1 MQHQTLHRGWVNS
14 IVRLLLCLA
23 VGSTS
28 LGAGFSLLSAFPVHA
43 EPNAPCIAGP
53 GTATPVAGTFCSD
66 NREPNDTFAQG
77 KSLELPTSTGLTF
90 YTADNNPADTDWY
103 IVSLPAASVITLTAS
118 TSASV
123 GGISITGYINAENN
137 PSGTTSGGLTS
148 AVSVISNTST
158 SQAVTAYFKVFN
170 TRPDYLVYQVSYVI
184 AGIVVA
190 APTVTPIPGTI
201 DAYEPNDTPD
211 LVDTR
216 KVSYINIGSQIQNV
230 NFFTPTGPVID
241 GTPYPVGT
249 RENGDVDWYF
259 FYARK
264 HVSLGGSGGIYR
276 IATSISPGVDT
287 EIFIFKE
294 PPPRGSDIYLV
305 NRPDNVPN
313 LLGSNDDIAP
323 TQRQSQFDLTAPA
336 DGIYWIKVWN
346 KDPTPRGT
354 GQTYSISVVEN
365 PLPATN
371 TPVATT
377 SPVPA
382 TAFPGGFDQFEYN
395 GDFSFSTLIAPN
407 TKYSNLNFVP
417 YQPPSLDTPD
427 NDFFRLPVRQGLYY
441 TCETLDLSQG
451 TDTNIIIYSQSNY
464 DSGITGNDNINE
476 AEFQRGNF
484 ASRVSWLSGYT
495 GYAYI
500 LVGQV
505 ILPRANEAAGRTYA
519 LQCTIGLPNT
529 PTPIASATP
538 LFTPTPL
545 VPPTPIPPEATL
557 TPFPTPRLAQNL
569 PVREL
574 PPIGGNLI
582 ATPTPAPTPM
592 PISLDVQVF
601 TDQNKNGLLDRSEG
615 IANVSVRILDE
626 NTQTPLGQ
634 AFTDGEGRVRFAITN
649 DGPIRLSVPLFG
661 YSTVVTE
668 PNTIV
673 RIGLVPQLQVPDRIP

>member
-1 MQHQTLHRGWVNS
+1 MRHRTVHKGWKFCRPVS
-14 IVRLLLCLA
+14 IALL
-23 VGSTS
+23 
-28 LGAGFSLLSAFPVHA
+28 
-43 EPNAPCIAGP
+43 
-53 GTATPVAGTFCSD
+53 TATFLVGMWFVLATMVQHRALAQSAPNGTPD
-66 NREPNDTFAQG
+66 RYEPNDSADVAKSITDTFAV
-77 KSLELPTSTGLTF
+77 PVTGLTF
-90 YTADNNPADTDWY
+90 AKLSDGNFADDDWYNLPVDNNF
-103 IVSLPAASVITLTAS
+103 VVTLTA
-118 TSASV
+118 TV
-123 GGISITGYINAENN
+123 GGTFGQVTVYNTDGFTPAGLNIGAASATVSTYVFTNTTG
-137 PSGTTSGGLTS
+137 S
-148 AVSVISNTST
+148 SVVYKALVKNTGNLDGSYSL
-158 SQAVTAYFKVFN
+158 SQAKSSVT
-170 TRPDYLVYQVSYVI
+170 
-184 AGIVVA
+184 VA

-216 KVSYINIGSQIQNV
+216 KVSYINIGTQIQNV

-417 YQPPSLDTPD
+417 YQPPSPDTPD

-451 TDTNIIIYSQSNY
+451 TDTNVIIYSQSNY